1 MGGTIEDM
9 EGNIKLIFK
18 REPDYI
24 TIYVR
29 TNNATNL
36 TARDILEKL
45 LLLKSTILDARKSCN
60 VIISQ
65 STLYVLATGKLLWL
79 TITFAAY

>member
-65 STLYVLATGKLLWL
+65 STLYVLTTGKLLWL
-79 TITFAAY
+79 TITFVAY

>member
-9 EGNIKLIFK
+9 EGNIKLTFK

-45 LLLKSTILDARKSCN
+45 LLLKSTILDARKPCN

-65 STLYVLATGKLLWL
+65 STLYVLTTEKLLWL
-79 TITFAAY
+79 TITFVAY

>member
-9 EGNIKLIFK
+9 EGHIKLTFK

-65 STLYVLATGKLLWL
+65 STLYVLATGKLL
-79 TITFAAY
+79 